1 MDKTRVEQDT
11 IQVDVKIEIALTKLR
26 MDGSKRI
33 GPTKLY
39 ESKPA
44 IVKLGRPKRYGVW
57 GAIS

>member
-33 GPTKLY
+33 GPTNVLSYMKVNL
-39 ESKPA
+39 
-44 IVKLGRPKRYGVW
+44 R
-57 GAIS
+57 